1 MRYCLTGMP
10 LCFNVAPM
18 EPEKLTQILYD
29 HFGSDA
35 KVAALVG
42 VHQTTINRIRQ
53 GWNAPNWV
61 TYKALVKLVEELE
74 EQKAV

>member
-1 MRYCLTGMP
+1 MLT
-10 LCFNVAPM
+10 FARM
-18 EPEKLTQILYD
+18 EPKKLTQILYD
-29 HFGSDA
+29 HYGSDA

-53 GWNAPNWV
+53 GWNAPNWS
-61 TYKALVKLVEELE
+61 TYQLLVKLVDELQN